1 MRQTRRGIIYS
12 HPPKQNPLS
21 VGSIVV
27 VRGIAGVIVNE
38 AKARFRPVS
47 LETYFV
53 YDVKI
58 RGEKISRKV
67 KEEDIENYIELI
79 S

>member
-27 VRGIAGVIVNE
+27 VRGIAGVVIKE
-38 AKARFRPVS
+38 AKAKFRPVS

-53 YDVKI
+53 YEVKI
-58 RGEKISRKV
+58 RGERLLRKV
-67 KEEDIENYIELI
+67 REEDIENYIELI